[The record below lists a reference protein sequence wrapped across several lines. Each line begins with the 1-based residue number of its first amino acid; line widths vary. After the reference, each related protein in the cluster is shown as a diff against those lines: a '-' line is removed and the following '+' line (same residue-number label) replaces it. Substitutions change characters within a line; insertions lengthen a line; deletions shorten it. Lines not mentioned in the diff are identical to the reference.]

1 VPTSD
6 LAASIGFYRDA
17 LGLELTEEWTEMGRG
32 AILRASTSA
41 EVELIEVDEVADP
54 PEPRTAIGLQVDDRE
69 VDLIYGRL
77 ERAGARLKAP
87 PRVRAWGMRGFGA
100 LDPSGVPV
108 NIYAP
113 VRDA

>member
-17 LGLELTEEWTEMGRG
+17 LGLELMEEWTEMGRG
-32 AILRASTSA
+32 AILRASTAA
-41 EVELIEVDEVADP
+41 EVELIEVNDLADP

-69 VDLIYGRL
+69 VDLIYDRL
-77 ERAGARLKAP
+77 EQAGARLKAP
-87 PRVRAWGMRGFGA
+87 PRVRAWGMRGFGVF
-100 LDPSGVPV
+100 DPSGVPV